1 MSEIPKA
8 HRRSNYML
16 VFIIVAVLTAVEVG
30 LVSIGLPKAMLLP
43 LLLAL
48 AVAKATLVGMYYMH
62 LRFEGRVLRFI
73 AVGPLLLVIFLI
85 LPPLIDALGHH

>member
-1 MSEIPKA
+1 
-8 HRRSNYML
+8 ML
-16 VFIIVAVLTAVEVG
+16 VFIILAVLTAIEVG

>member
-1 MSEIPKA
+1 
-8 HRRSNYML
+8 
-16 VFIIVAVLTAVEVG
+16 VFIILAVLTAVEVG